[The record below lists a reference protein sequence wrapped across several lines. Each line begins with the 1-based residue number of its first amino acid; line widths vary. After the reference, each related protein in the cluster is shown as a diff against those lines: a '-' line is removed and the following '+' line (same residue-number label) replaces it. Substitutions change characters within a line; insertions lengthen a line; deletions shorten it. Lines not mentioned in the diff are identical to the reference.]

1 MVSTTTDSP
10 TAVTEAHTAPA
21 DWIARAKSV
30 SQGVRTSAIRRR
42 NQVLA
47 RSPSRSHGVRSENRN
62 AAVTMRTANRSHA
75 VVLMDIGC
83 GSGGGAPVGR
93 RWRRARW
100 AGESLGRPTGLGGL
114 GWLGRRGWPAG
125 LGGPAGAGARSAL
138 SPTAPP
144 RLLGVAPAPA
154 GPPRPLLC
162 GGAPPGP
169 SLACARGGPAGGRRP
184 ERR

>member
-1 MVSTTTDSP
+1 MPTPPPDSP

-83 GSGGGAPVGR
+83 GSGGGGR
-93 RWRRARW
+93 GGGR
-100 AGESLGRPTGLGGL
+100 GE
-114 GWLGRRGWPAG
+114 
-125 LGGPAGAGARSAL
+125 GAG
-138 SPTAPP
+138 
-144 RLLGVAPAPA
+144 
-154 GPPRPLLC
+154 
-162 GGAPPGP
+162 
-169 SLACARGGPAGGRRP
+169 RGGR
-184 ERR
+184 

>member
-83 GSGGGAPVGR
+83 GSGGGAGR
-93 RWRRARW
+93 
-100 AGESLGRPTGLGGL
+100 GGGGRGG
-114 GWLGRRGWPAG
+114 
-125 LGGPAGAGARSAL
+125 
-138 SPTAPP
+138 
-144 RLLGVAPAPA
+144 
-154 GPPRPLLC
+154 
-162 GGAPPGP
+162 
-169 SLACARGGPAGGRRP
+169 ARGGGGRGAGR
-184 ERR
+184 